1 MTNEGDLTRETFL
14 AALRDLR
21 MTQGRFADHAGVSRT
36 AVYHWGGPSGPF
48 PKWVEMLLIA
58 WQRNRDIE
66 AQLIKAQLDLS
77 ETKL

>member
-1 MTNEGDLTRETFL
+1 MTNEGELTREAFL
-14 AALRDLR
+14 LALRDLR

-48 PKWVEMLLIA
+48 PKWVEMLLA
-58 WQRNRDIE
+58 SWQRNRELE
-66 AQLIKAQLDLS
+66 AQLTAAQLQLS